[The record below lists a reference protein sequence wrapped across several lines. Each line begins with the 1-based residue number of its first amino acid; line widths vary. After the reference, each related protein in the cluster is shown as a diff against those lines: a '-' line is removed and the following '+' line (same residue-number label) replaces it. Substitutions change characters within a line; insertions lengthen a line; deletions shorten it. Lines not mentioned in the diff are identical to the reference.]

1 MKRVAVL
8 GVQVPFVR
16 GGAEMLADSLVAAI
30 NRHVPGARAELIQL
44 PFRWY
49 PDTAVL
55 DAMMAWRLI
64 DVTEADGHKIDLV
77 IPMKFP
83 SYLAESDRKVVWLVH
98 QHRPFYDLAD
108 TPYDLPRQDHSA
120 PLRRKVRQLDTI
132 TLQSALGCYAM
143 SQTVADR
150 LSRYNGIAT
159 EIVYPPSPHVERI
172 VEGPYGD
179 RILYV
184 GRVEII
190 KRPGLLVEA
199 LAFAPRVR
207 VRIVGSGKQVD
218 ELRRRA
224 AQLGVADRCEITG
237 FVSDE
242 ALVRY
247 LAEARAVFYGPIDED
262 YGFAGPEAFQAGKPL
277 ITLTDA
283 GEVRRFV
290 EATGAGWICEPT
302 AEALGQTL
310 EAAYAEPPERLR
322 QLGDAGKAF
331 ARRITWENVV
341 SNIVTP
347 YL

>member
-30 NRHVPGARAELIQL
+30 NRLVPGTRAELIQL

-55 DAMMAWRLI
+55 DGMMAWRLV
-64 DVTEADGHKIDLV
+64 DVTESDGHRIDLV

-83 SYLAESDRKVVWLVH
+83 SYLAESDRKVVWMVH
-98 QHRPFYDLAD
+98 QHRQFYDLAE
-108 TPYDLPRQDHSA
+108 TEYDLPPHDQSA

-143 SQTVADR
+143 SHTVAGR
-150 LSRYNGIAT
+150 LSRYNGIET
-159 EIVYPPSPHVERI
+159 EVVYPPSPHVDRI

-179 RILYV
+179 RILYI
-184 GRVEII
+184 GRVETI
-190 KRPGLLVEA
+190 KRAGLLVEA
-199 LAFAPRVR
+199 LAHARTAR
-207 VRIVGSGKQVD
+207 VRIVGSGKQVA

-224 AQLGVADRCEITG
+224 AELGVSDRCEITG

-262 YGFAGPEAFQAGKPL
+262 YGFAGIEAFQAGKPL

-290 EATGAGWICEPT
+290 EATGAGWVCEPT
-302 AEALGQTL
+302 AEALAATIERVSA
-310 EAAYAEPPERLR
+310 EAPEDLRRL
-322 QLGDAGKAF
+322 GEAGKAF
-331 ARRITWENVV
+331 AGRISWENVV
-341 SNIVTP
+341 STIVTP